1 MIYKSALFKA
11 YTLSESTVY
20 IFQAPWTIDGNTP
33 PMDWPHSGAVA
44 FKNYSTRYRPGLDL
58 ILKNISVNVNPSEKV
73 MFLQWILRIPS
84 YFKKDNS

>member
-1 MIYKSALFKA
+1 M
-11 YTLSESTVY
+11 YTLI

-33 PMDWPHSGAVA
+33 PMDWPHSGAVT

-73 MFLQWILRIPS
+73 MFLQWKSANFLLLQV
-84 YFKKDNS
+84 K